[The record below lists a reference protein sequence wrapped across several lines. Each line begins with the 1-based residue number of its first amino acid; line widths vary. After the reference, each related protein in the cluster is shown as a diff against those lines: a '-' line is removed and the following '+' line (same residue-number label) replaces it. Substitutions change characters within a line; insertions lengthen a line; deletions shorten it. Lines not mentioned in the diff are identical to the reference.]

1 MAWENMK
8 SMGFSP
14 TLEETLAELEM
25 TRNALS
31 VESKVRP
38 GTVNEIYAGE
48 AKQVNFQTLA
58 AIIDTLNRAGF
69 EKGLSRRFTVEDI
82 FIYDAR
88 TKKSA
93 E

>member
-8 SMGFSP
+8 SMGFIP
-14 TLEETLAELEM
+14 TLEETLEELKM

-38 GTVNEIYAGE
+38 GTVNEIFKGD

-69 EKGLSRRFTVEDI
+69 EKGTSRKFTVEDV
-82 FIYDAR
+82 FKYDAR